1 MMQKLLV
8 FNFNNFS
15 EKEMLAKLTDAVCY
29 SVDGKIGMLF
39 LA

>member
-8 FNFNNFS
+8 FNFNNFL
-15 EKEMLAKLTDAVCY
+15 EREMLAKLTTVFYIVA
-29 SVDGKIGMLF
+29 GKIGMLF